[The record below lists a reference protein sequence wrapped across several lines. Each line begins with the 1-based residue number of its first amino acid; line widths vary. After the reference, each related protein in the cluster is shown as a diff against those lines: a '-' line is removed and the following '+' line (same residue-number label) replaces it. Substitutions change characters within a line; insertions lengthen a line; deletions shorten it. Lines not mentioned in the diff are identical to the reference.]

1 MAKASVAVEVKIM
14 EILDTAGRTE
24 RLIPGIKKPHAS
36 RMYDL
41 LEMSYSKQ
49 DLGFYNKKPLR
60 LYPNAKQIAS
70 WELAIELMLLVNLE
84 QRRLL
89 WGRAC
94 RFSWVQLA
102 KRFGVHRTT
111 IKKRYLETIFLIS
124 RLADKSLID
133 KIVKI

>member
-1 MAKASVAVEVKIM
+1 MAQASVAVEVKIM
-14 EILDTAGRTE
+14 EILDTAGSTE
-24 RLIPGIKKPHAS
+24 RMIPGLKKPNAS

-41 LEMSYSKQ
+41 LEMAYSKK
-49 DLGFYNKKPLR
+49 DLGYYNRKPLR

-70 WELAIELMLLVNLE
+70 WELAIDLMLLVDLE

-102 KRFGVHRTT
+102 KRFGCHRTT
-111 IKKRYLETIFLIS
+111 IKKRYLETIFLLR
-124 RLADKSLID
+124 RLANKDLID

>member
-49 DLGFYNKKPLR
+49 DLGFYNRKPLR
-60 LYPNAKQIAS
+60 LYPNAKPRQNS
-70 WELAIELMLLVNLE
+70 LFHPL
-84 QRRLL
+84 
-89 WGRAC
+89 
-94 RFSWVQLA
+94 FSIL
-102 KRFGVHRTT
+102 R
-111 IKKRYLETIFLIS
+111 
-124 RLADKSLID
+124 
-133 KIVKI
+133 